1 MRRQSGSTT
10 IEFALVAVA
19 FLALLFGVMELSRL
33 LFTWNALGAMTQ
45 RGARLAALCPP
56 GAPDIGRAALF
67 RSAEGDGGA
76 VPELREENLRIS
88 YLDEE
93 FSDTGGAYPISFVR
107 VRIVGYRH
115 RMLIPFVPHRLIPS
129 PDFSTT
135 LPAESLGYVPDTGER
150 SCFGA

>member
-1 MRRQSGSTT
+1 MRRQSGSAT

-19 FLALLFGVMELSRL
+19 FLVLLLGVMEFSRL

-56 GAPDIGRAALF
+56 GAPDIARLALF
-67 RSAEGDGGA
+67 RDVEGSGGP
-76 VPELREENLRIS
+76 VPELREENLRVS
-88 YLDEE
+88 YLDENL
-93 FSDTGGAYPISFVR
+93 SDTGGAYPISFVR

-129 PDFSTT
+129 PAFSTT

-150 SCFGA
+150 SCLGA